1 MKLRNAINAGKIGSV
16 TQSAATLGAMGAVMG
31 GTVSA
36 IGNTLKVINGEQDS
50 TVAISNVA
58 KDTLGSGISS
68 ATGAAAMAALGI
80 GGLFGIAGFAAVAT
94 ITKGILDSVLHCEK
108 KQAEPDAQA
117 Q

>member
-1 MKLRNAINAGKIGSV
+1 MNIKNMMSTGKVGSV
-16 TQSAATLGAMGAVMG
+16 SQSAATLGAMGAVMG

-36 IGNTLKVINGEQDS
+36 IGNTLKVVNGEES
-50 TVAISNVA
+50 RRAAISNVA

-80 GGLFGIAGFAAVAT
+80 GGLLGIAGFAAVAT

-108 KQAEPDAQA
+108 TQAEQGAQT
-117 Q
+117 